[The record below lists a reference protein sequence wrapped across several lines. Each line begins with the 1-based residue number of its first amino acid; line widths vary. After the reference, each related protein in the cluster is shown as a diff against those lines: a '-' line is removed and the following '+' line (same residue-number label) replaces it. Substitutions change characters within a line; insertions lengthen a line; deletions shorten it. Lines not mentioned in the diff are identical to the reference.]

1 MIWYFFLSVF
11 IFVIFLYAL
20 KYNVWFFEPSSA
32 PPSTPIPSP
41 TFTPI
46 PSPTFTPT
54 TIPTFD
60 TIPDADMELMNLL
73 NKHRVDNLKLEPIPI
88 NKDAWKVAI
97 THNWDLSANNT
108 GWSGRGQSGC
118 SAHSWSNQP
127 GKWSGCCY
135 NLTKTDGN
143 CMWVKPKEITGNT
156 KRGYEIGS
164 GGGKRSPSGALNMW
178 LGSNPHKEVIEN
190 TGMWSNKKWTGFG
203 CSVGYNQQGCWFLD

>member
-127 GKWSGCCY
+127 GK
-135 NLTKTDGN
+135 
-143 CMWVKPKEITGNT
+143 
-156 KRGYEIGS
+156 
-164 GGGKRSPSGALNMW
+164 
-178 LGSNPHKEVIEN
+178 
-190 TGMWSNKKWTGFG
+190 
-203 CSVGYNQQGCWFLD
+203 CWMLL